1 MATKTD
7 GDLHRFCIAPEAR
20 DEQSIVAGRRSDP
33 KYIPSHR
40 LALQSCALAPGTGCG
55 CKHRRDAHCS
65 LDK

>member
-7 GDLHRFCIAPEAR
+7 GDLQRVCIAPEANY
-20 DEQSIVAGRRSDP
+20 EQSTVPVRRSDP

-40 LALQSCALAPGTGCG
+40 LALQSCTLAPGTSYGCR
-55 CKHRRDAHCS
+55 HRRDAHCS